1 MMFTNLHFPFSILL
15 PLTVIF
21 LVVVNSMNRI
31 YVLCLT
37 VIVSKS
43 IGCLLPML
51 VKKINQDP
59 AVVAAPLITTVIDL
73 CSIVIYFTIATS
85 LLENI
90 SG

>member
-37 VIVSKS
+37 VIVSKTILILFLS
-43 IGCLLPML
+43 KLLYL
-51 VKKINQDP
+51 LNRYIFCKLAQKS
-59 AVVAAPLITTVIDL
+59 TVL
-73 CSIVIYFTIATS
+73 FKVMFQHFS
-85 LLENI
+85 L
-90 SG
+90 